1 MDQYPNR
8 GMKDVEEPPNYG
20 EQRKNQDFVGIEPDS
35 SRDEE
40 FAAEMTADDADDT
53 DTEIAGDMDENTTFG
68 WVGIALSI
76 ISFFIWPII
85 FGVAGIVL
93 GFMSRSRGADALG
106 NIAIA
111 AGAVS
116 ILITLFILPF
126 V

>member
-40 FAAEMTADDADDT
+40 FAAEMTVDDAD
-53 DTEIAGDMDENTTFG
+53 TEITGDMEENTTFG

>member
-40 FAAEMTADDADDT
+40 FAAEMTVDDAD
-53 DTEIAGDMDENTTFG
+53 TEITGDMDENTTFG

>member
-1 MDQYPNR
+1 MDQNPNK
-8 GMKDVEEPPNYG
+8 GMKDVEEAPNYE
-20 EQRKNQDFVGIEPDS
+20 EQRKNQDFIGVEPDS

-40 FAAEMTADDADDT
+40 FAAEMTADDYEPEVTDDEV
-53 DTEIAGDMDENTTFG
+53 DANSTFG
-68 WVGIALSI
+68 WIGIALSI
-76 ISFFIWPII
+76 ISFFVWPVI

-111 AGAVS
+111 AGAIS
-116 ILITLFILPF
+116 ILIALFILPF

>member
-20 EQRKNQDFVGIEPDS
+20 EERKNQDFVGVEPDS

-40 FAAEMTADDADDT
+40 FATEITADDVGSEVNEDID
-53 DTEIAGDMDENTTFG
+53 GNTTFG

-85 FGVAGIVL
+85 FGTAGIVL